1 MREGCE
7 ETKTGVEI
15 GLESELGEAKEQIL
29 KFSGEM
35 VEDWKLSQ
43 LKEKHEEGEEGKRW
57 LHRAGSWMWPVSK

>member
-35 VEDWKLSQ
+35 VED
-43 LKEKHEEGEEGKRW
+43 
-57 LHRAGSWMWPVSK
+57 